1 MVTILEMFDLTS
13 QGHVEV
19 QRGFQ
24 ISEPM
29 FVSAV
34 CRRIQLERF
43 VFYTYTLENS
53 EFTTASSLPL
63 FIVCVALLAIVVC
76 LFPPVSTWLD
86 TILLPNVVVSTAL

>member
-76 LFPPVSTWLD
+76 QFPLYLLGLTLCGFCCL
-86 TILLPNVVVSTAL
+86 ILL

>member
-1 MVTILEMFDLTS
+1 MVTILENFDLTS

-29 FVSAV
+29 FVSTV
-34 CRRIQLERF
+34 CRRIQLEHF

-86 TILLPNVVVSTAL
+86 TILLPNFVVSTAL

>member
-34 CRRIQLERF
+34 CRRIQLEHF
-43 VFYTYTLENS
+43 VFYTYTR
-53 EFTTASSLPL
+53 SLPL

-86 TILLPNVVVSTAL
+86 TLWILLPNFVVSTAL